1 MKRSRSR
8 AEVAI
13 GLLPNSSLT
22 SSKVSTPGGYA
33 KKAYSTAQAKI
44 RITKHEKQ
52 VQDEENLE
60 NLFRTIDP
68 ALKRK

>member
-33 KKAYSTAQAKI
+33 KKAYSTA
-44 RITKHEKQ
+44 
-52 VQDEENLE
+52 
-60 NLFRTIDP
+60 
-68 ALKRK
+68 